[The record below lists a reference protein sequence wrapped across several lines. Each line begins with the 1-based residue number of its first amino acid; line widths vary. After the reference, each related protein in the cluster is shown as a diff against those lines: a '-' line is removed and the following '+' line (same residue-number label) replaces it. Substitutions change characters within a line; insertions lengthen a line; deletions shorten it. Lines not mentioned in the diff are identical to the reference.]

1 MISVYRENGK
11 CGLRC
16 DGSVM
21 LQPVFDEIGDFVG
34 DYAIA
39 TLFDRNRMMTV
50 QYVVMRYRTS
60 CRCRM
65 FSSLA
70 VLLRVLLMSFWKLL
84 PIIFLSFVLI
94 LVVKV
99 ML

>member
-11 CGLRC
+11 CGLRR

-39 TLFDRNRMMTV
+39 TLAKGLGHMDI
-50 QYVVMRYRTS
+50 YEEYRQKAS
-60 CRCRM
+60 NWENLWNPVRQ
-65 FSSLA
+65 
-70 VLLRVLLMSFWKLL
+70 
-84 PIIFLSFVLI
+84 
-94 LVVKV
+94 
-99 ML
+99 